1 MNLFKGL
8 FGSDETYDA
17 LPAET
22 GNARDDVTDAKD
34 DLREAV
40 KYAIHKLTERN
51 KLTEEE
57 KWEQRRWELTRYLV
71 SQDRRSVVLGK
82 LQASP
87 KTIASKARELADAT
101 INELLNNP
109 RSFNNGK
116 RTDAT
121 TE

>member
-1 MNLFKGL
+1 MKLFVKKKNEPAAKTVEITGPVTL
-8 FGSDETYDA
+8 GHFEDMSFKADPVKTPEEIDA
-17 LPAET
+17 
-22 GNARDDVTDAKD
+22 
-34 DLREAV
+34 
-40 KYAIHKLTERN
+40 
-51 KLTEEE
+51 E
-57 KWEQRRWELTRYLV
+57 KWEQRRWELVRYLV

>member
-1 MNLFKGL
+1 MFLKKKKTEPRPETVERVKEIAREPLYVDDSAVDGL
-8 FGSDETYDA
+8 EIWPIKT
-17 LPAET
+17 
-22 GNARDDVTDAKD
+22 K
-34 DLREAV
+34 
-40 KYAIHKLTERN
+40 
-51 KLTEEE
+51 EELEDE